1 LAHLGLTLAQTSVSM
16 AAHSRKPEGNHCQ
29 KECQIVKLQHLPK
42 LLLLLSVV
50 CAACEDRANST
61 AGGGNASP
69 TASATA
75 SPSAPLPDVKVLL
88 NKLVTQDGA
97 KDFTAEMRLQVEEA
111 DGKRETLEFQLQRK
125 YSADKTATFLKVTA
139 PRDESDKALLAVE
152 KPQQPTE
159 AFSYLAGL
167 KRFARLNS
175 GNTLNF
181 RNSKVAVQELL
192 GLELNQ
198 YDFKAGE
205 RVTQEGME
213 LIQVEGKA
221 KLDLNLAYPRLLVF
235 FRADNQQPARFELFN
250 DGNERVK
257 TIRIEEVKAIQN
269 HQTITKVS
277 VEEHQTKRKLK
288 QEIRAIKYDQKLSDQ
303 IFTESYLKSFT
314 TGASQKLI
322 Q

>member
-1 LAHLGLTLAQTSVSM
+1 M
-16 AAHSRKPEGNHCQ
+16 
-29 KECQIVKLQHLPK
+29 KLQHLPT

-50 CAACEDRANST
+50 CAACADRAGST
-61 AGGGNASP
+61 AGGSP
-69 TASATA
+69 AASATA
-75 SPSAPLPDVKVLL
+75 SPSAPLPDVKALL
-88 NKLVTQDGA
+88 HKLVTQDGA
-97 KDFTAEMRLQVEEA
+97 KDVTAEMRLQVEEA
-111 DGKRETLEFQLQRK
+111 NGKRETLEFQLQRK
-125 YSADKTATFLKVTA
+125 YSADRTATFLRVTA
-139 PRDESDKALLAVE
+139 PREESDKALLAIE
-152 KPQQPTE
+152 KPQQATE

-198 YDFKAGE
+198 YDFNAGE
-205 RVTQEGME
+205 RSAQEGVE

-257 TIRIEEVKAIQN
+257 TIRVEEVKPIQN
-269 HQTITKVS
+269 HQTITKVA
-277 VEEHQTKRKLK
+277 VEEHQTQRKLK

-314 TGASQKLI
+314 TSASQKLI